1 MASYN
6 DMSKICLGC
15 MEPKG
20 DGRFC
25 PKCGYAEGTPAE
37 SPLHLKPGTILKEH
51 YLIGR
56 VLGHGG
62 FGITYL
68 AYDLNLGYKLAIK
81 EYFPQGM
88 ATRSTENASISVYT
102 GNTKEQFEYGLE
114 KFIDEGRTLA
124 RFDDIPEIVTAKDF
138 FKENG
143 TAYLVMSYIDGIT
156 LKKYAEQNGGKLP
169 LDAVLTIMLPIM
181 KALETV
187 HKAGILHRDISPDNI
202 YITKSFNVR
211 LLDFGAARYAIGQH
225 SRSLS
230 VLLKP
235 GYAPVEQYKAK
246 GNQGP
251 WTDVYAVGATIYRV
265 LTGITPPDALDRLD
279 DLGRLDEDTIRKPSE
294 MGVVIGP
301 QYEQALMK
309 ALSVRAADRFQSMEE
324 FEAEFLKATAMD
336 TTPQNAELHDNTPI
350 TQDIPIIR
358 DTPVIPD
365 APVIQDTVITQNPSY
380 YDENGNCRTGSNT
393 SVNNQSFKMIT
404 LFAIAASI
412 VMNFIL
418 IYNFLQPTHSNF
430 IGPLLYFFQMVC
442 LLLFTVFFYFAYS
455 KQNNMELKPYNKIIL
470 LGTALYAFSHVLSIL
485 VFSLWIKNNYE
496 AAASPLAGFIM
507 GTLPDIL
514 FIAFIVCLI
523 LFFIKENEVLNKFI
537 KIIILIICAI
547 NLLLGLMQVIRAIA
561 GFSLISEWISNLY
574 TQRGSIYLFD
584 GIPFLFNL
592 SLTYYFSKIFYG
604 SKQKNVNSSLNI

>member
-6 DMSKICLGC
+6 DISKICLGC
-15 MEPKG
+15 MEEKG
-20 DGRFC
+20 DSKFC

-68 AYDLNLGYKLAIK
+68 AYDINLGYKLAIK

-88 ATRSTENASISVYT
+88 ATRSTENTAISVYS

-156 LKKYAEQNGGKLP
+156 LKKYTEQNGGKLP
-169 LDAVLTIMLPIM
+169 LDAVLTIMLTIM

-187 HKAGILHRDISPDNI
+187 HNAGILHRDISPDNI
-202 YITKSFNVR
+202 YITKNFNVR

-225 SRSLS
+225 SKSMS

-235 GYAPVEQYKAK
+235 GYAPVEQYKTK

-251 WTDVYAVGATIYRV
+251 WTDVYAVGATIYRAI
-265 LTGITPPDALDRLD
+265 TGITPPDALD
-279 DLGRLDEDTIRKPSE
+279 RLDEDTIRKPSE

-324 FEAEFLKATAMD
+324 FESEFLKETPKDNIYQKTVPD
-336 TTPQNAELHDNTPI
+336 TTHQNDQSYNNSVT
-350 TQDIPIIR
+350 
-358 DTPVIPD
+358 
-365 APVIQDTVITQNPSY
+365 IQDTVITQNPSY
-380 YDENGNCRTGSNT
+380 YEQSGNYRTVSSI
-393 SVNNQSFKMIT
+393 SVNTNSFKRIT

-412 VMNFIL
+412 VMNLTEIRSFL
-418 IYNFLQPTHSNF
+418 ISLHNAYGPSIGIELNFLNL
-430 IGPLLYFFQMVC
+430 IC
-442 LLLFTVFFYFAYS
+442 LLLFTVFFYFAYRN
-455 KQNNMELKPYNKIIL
+455 QNNVELKPYNKIVL
-470 LGTALYAFSHVLSIL
+470 LGTALAAFGYVLDIL
-485 VFSLWIKNNYE
+485 GYSLWRKNGYNI
-496 AAASPLAGFIM
+496 ASSRSACFM
-507 GTLPDIL
+507 MWTLSDIL
-514 FIAFIVCLI
+514 FAVFTVCLI
-523 LFFIKENEVLNKFI
+523 LFFAKENEKLQKFI
-537 KIIILIICAI
+537 KIIILIICAA
-547 NLLLGLMQVIRAIA
+547 NLLLGFKNVILDIADFNLAGSSFYTIFKWVINFSIQLGSRYFNTAII
-561 GFSLISEWISNLY
+561 F
-574 TQRGSIYLFD
+574 F
-584 GIPFLFNL
+584 FNL
-592 SLTYYFSKIFYG
+592 SLTYYFSKILYD
-604 SKQKNVNSSLNI
+604 SRQNNCL

>member
-6 DMSKICLGC
+6 DISKLCLGC
-15 MEPKG
+15 MEEKG
-20 DGRFC
+20 DGKFC

-68 AYDLNLGYKLAIK
+68 AYDINLGYKLAIK

-88 ATRSTENASISVYT
+88 ATRSTENTAISVYS

-169 LDAVLTIMLPIM
+169 LDAVLTLMLPIM

-202 YITKSFNVR
+202 YITKNFNVK
-211 LLDFGAARYAIGQH
+211 LLDFGAARYAIGEH
-225 SRSLS
+225 SKSLS

-251 WTDVYAVGATIYRV
+251 WTDVYAVGATIYRI

-279 DLGRLDEDTIRKPSE
+279 EDTISKPSE
-294 MGVVIGP
+294 MGVVIGL
-301 QYEQALMK
+301 QYEQAIMK
-309 ALSVRAADRFQSMEE
+309 ALSVRIADRFQSMEE
-324 FEAEFLKATAMD
+324 FEAEFLKETPEDTTFGNTVMD
-336 TTPQNAELHDNTPI
+336 TTLQNAELHDNTPI
-350 TQDIPIIR
+350 S
-358 DTPVIPD
+358 
-365 APVIQDTVITQNPSY
+365 QDTVITQNPLY
-380 YDENGNCRTGSNT
+380 YEQNGNYRTGSSI
-393 SVNNQSFKMIT
+393 SVNNKSFRMIT

-412 VMNFIL
+412 IL
-418 IYNFLQPTHSNF
+418 NLVVIYNFLHTNHSNS
-430 IGPLLYFFQMVC
+430 ISTQQDFFQLVC
-442 LLLFTVFFYFAYS
+442 LLLFTVFFYFAYRS
-455 KQNNMELKPYNKIIL
+455 QNNVELKLYNKIIL
-470 LGTALYAFSHVLSIL
+470 LGTALAAFGYVLDIL
-485 VFSLWIKNNYE
+485 GYSLWMKNGYNI
-496 AAASPLAGFIM
+496 ASSRSACFM
-507 GTLPDIL
+507 MWTLSDIL
-514 FIAFIVCLI
+514 FAAFTVCLI
-523 LFFIKENEVLNKFI
+523 LFFVKENEKLQKSI
-537 KIIILIICAI
+537 KIIILIICAAYLLSGLKNIILDIAYFNLAGSSFYTIFKWVI
-547 NLLLGLMQVIRAIA
+547 NSGIKP
-561 GFSLISEWISNLY
+561 
-574 TQRGSIYLFD
+574 GSRYLNTA
-584 GIPFLFNL
+584 IPFFFNL
-592 SLTYYFSKIFYG
+592 SLTYYFSKTLYD
-604 SKQKNVNSSLNI
+604 SRQNNSL